1 MAKEYFIEVDGKR
14 ILAKS
19 LDHLPRVGE
28 TVWLTL
34 YGKVRAASYKVTRL
48 QWSIAQE
55 ESPAYFNRPRQVVIH
70 LEPDHPSKSDEP
82 GDRGD

>member
-1 MAKEYFIEVDGKR
+1 MAKEYFSEIDGKR

-28 TVWLTL
+28 TVWVTFF
-34 YGKVRAASYKVTRL
+34 GKVRATPHVVTRL
-48 QWSIAQE
+48 VWSIAQE

-70 LEPDHPSKSDEP
+70 LDSEHHDARDDAAE
-82 GDRGD
+82 R